1 MDTQAETRQPPRA
14 VDLRRAR
21 APTVELSACE
31 TYDFLLTLHVAFA
44 SPERDYVDYAIGQD
58 WIEAACTRCAARD
71 PEALRILDHYF
82 GSLLPGSLHATLLSL
97 VAECPAPRNTP
108 SFLAWLEE
116 MDPAEL
122 IEVLLDQ
129 DDLAE
134 GWPAH
139 LAAALAERGAGSS
152 DHRALDRLVRYFALE
167 MRATVVALVSDP
179 EAARGELVAA
189 LRVWEAAVFAEERPR
204 VLTALASQVTAL
216 ERQRAELPPD
226 RFIKL
231 AMHGVE
237 WQRPVG
243 LRRIVFA
250 PSYFCRPAVFY
261 HYWRGTLT
269 FCMPVD
275 AVYLQ
280 DDAHPADPRAPS
292 DEILTFFEALGDDTR
307 LRILRLLAEREM
319 YLTELAERLDLTK
332 ATTKHHM
339 VKLRTAGL
347 VTLIDRDRLTY
358 YALRPDI
365 HRRAAQLLESYLGRG
380 ARQTVVGHG
389 AS

>member
-1 MDTQAETRQPPRA
+1 VDSQAEPRQPPRA
-14 VDLRRAR
+14 VDLRWAR
-21 APTVELSACE
+21 APTVAITACE
-31 TYDFLLTLHVAFA
+31 TYDFLLTLHIAFA
-44 SPERDYVDYAIGQD
+44 SPERDYVDYAIGRD
-58 WIEAACTRCAARD
+58 WIETACAQCAARN
-71 PEALRILDHYF
+71 PEALRVLGHYF
-82 GSLLPGSLHATLLSL
+82 GSLLPSSLHATLLSL
-97 VAECPAPRNTP
+97 VAECPAPRDTS

-116 MDPAEL
+116 LDPAEL

-129 DDLAE
+129 DALAE
-134 GWPAH
+134 GWPTR
-139 LAAALAERGAGSS
+139 LAAALTERGAGA
-152 DHRALDRLVRYFALE
+152 DERRALGQLVRYFAPE
-167 MRATVVALVSDP
+167 VQPAVVALVSDP
-179 EAARGELVAA
+179 ETARGELVAA
-189 LRVWEAAVFAEERPR
+189 LRVWEVAVFAEERPR
-204 VLTALASQVTAL
+204 VLAALASQVAAL
-216 ERQRAELPPD
+216 EKQRAELSPD

-243 LRRIVFA
+243 LRRIVLA

-280 DDAHPADPRAPS
+280 DEAHPADPRAPS
-292 DEILTFFEALGDDTR
+292 DEILSFFDALGDDTR

-358 YALRPDI
+358 YALRPEV
-365 HRRAAQLLESYLGRG
+365 HRRAAQLLESYLGRSE
-380 ARQTVVGHG
+380 RQTPAERGG
-389 AS
+389 S